1 MFRRMRSWR
10 LRRAAPRVA
19 VCVIVSVLLRLLLSA
34 DLAGLAGLAAD
45 VLAGV
50 AHALALVR
58 LGLAGRADLGGDLAD
73 QLLVDADDREAG
85 RVLDLE
91 RNALGRVDLD
101 RVAVAQVER
110 ELLAVLRRAIADAG
124 DLEALAVAVGHAD
137 DHVVHERPGQAV
149 ELLVDLLLGRS
160 GDDDR
165 AVLAAHGDVRV
176 QLPREL
182 ALGTLDRDRPA
193 VDRHVDAGGDGDG
206 KATDSRHRPVLPD
219 V

>member
-1 MFRRMRSWR
+1 MWLLLRKTARRGRSAEPASVRRIRSWR
-10 LRRAAPRVA
+10 FCRAAPREA
-19 VCVIVSVLLRLLLSA
+19 TFVIVLVPSSASWLLLAA

-45 VLAGV
+45 VLTGV

-58 LGLAGRADLGGDLAD
+58 LGLAGGANLGGDLAD
-73 QLLVDADDREAG
+73 KLLVDADDREAG

-91 RNALGRVDLD
+91 RDALGRVDLD
-101 RVAVAQVER
+101 RVAVAEVER

-137 DHVVHERPGQAV
+137 DHVVDERPGQAV

-176 QLPREL
+176 QF
-182 ALGTLDRDRPA
+182 
-193 VDRHVDAGGDGDG
+193 
-206 KATDSRHRPVLPD
+206 
-219 V
+219 